1 MKENFELI
9 SYSEFHYLVRLHH
22 KLSQIT
28 GVQMPANDKK
38 SMMTLNSAA
47 LKLVHES

>member
-9 SYSEFHYLVRLHH
+9 SYSEFYYVVRLHH
-22 KLSQIT
+22 KLSQVT

-38 SMMTLNSAA
+38 SMMTLNLAT
-47 LKLVHES
+47 LKLVHEN